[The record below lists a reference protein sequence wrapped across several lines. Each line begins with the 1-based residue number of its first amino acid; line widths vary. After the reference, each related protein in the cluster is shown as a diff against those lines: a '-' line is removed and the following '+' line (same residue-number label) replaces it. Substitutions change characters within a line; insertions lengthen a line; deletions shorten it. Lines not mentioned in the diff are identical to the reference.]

1 MPAHRYRPLPTPI
14 SSLTFVAIALYNCL
28 DGASRMF
35 PAEAKKGK
43 KGRKS
48 SGAPAEEK
56 GKEKEVPEPV
66 DVLVDTVI
74 GFLEKGTAYVRAV
87 ANQVFALLAGAVQAS
102 TIDLILTVSAL
113 SMC

>member
-1 MPAHRYRPLPTPI
+1 
-14 SSLTFVAIALYNCL
+14 
-28 DGASRMF
+28 MF

-56 GKEKEVPEPV
+56 GKEEVPEPV